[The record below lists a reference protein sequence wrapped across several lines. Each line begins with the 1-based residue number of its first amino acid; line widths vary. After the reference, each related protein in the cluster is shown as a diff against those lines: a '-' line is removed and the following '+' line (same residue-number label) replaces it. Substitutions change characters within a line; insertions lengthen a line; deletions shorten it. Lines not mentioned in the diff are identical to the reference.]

1 MTQTATHAELN
12 AREARFNMRE
22 ARFNMIEQQ
31 IRPWDVLDPVV
42 LAVLDKVPRENFV
55 AESQKGLAFADIE
68 LPIGNGHTM
77 LSPKLEGRI
86 LQALSIK
93 KTDKVLL
100 IGTGS
105 GYLTALLATLAKH
118 VHAVE
123 IHPELSATAQA
134 RLQEQNIH
142 NVTLHVADGAN
153 GYAPDAPYDVIVF
166 TGSLPLRPLAVEK
179 MLNTGGRLF
188 AVIGEKPIME
198 ATLTVRI
205 SEDAFRH
212 EAIFETCL
220 DPLDNAPQPTKFEF

>member
-1 MTQTATHAELN
+1 MTQTATHADLN
-12 AREARFNMRE
+12 TRE

-77 LSPKLEGRI
+77 LSPKVEGRI
-86 LQALSIK
+86 LQALALK

-123 IHPELSATAQA
+123 IHPELSAIAQQ
-134 RLQEQNIH
+134 RLQQQNIH
-142 NVTLHVADGAN
+142 NVTLHVADGVN

-166 TGSLPLRPLAVEK
+166 TGSLPLRPFAAEK
-179 MLNTGGRLF
+179 MLNVGGRLF
-188 AVIGEKPIME
+188 AVIGEMPIME
-198 ATLTVRI
+198 ATLTERV
-205 SEDAFRH
+205 SHDAFRH

-220 DPLDNAPQPTKFEF
+220 AQLDNAPQPKKFEF